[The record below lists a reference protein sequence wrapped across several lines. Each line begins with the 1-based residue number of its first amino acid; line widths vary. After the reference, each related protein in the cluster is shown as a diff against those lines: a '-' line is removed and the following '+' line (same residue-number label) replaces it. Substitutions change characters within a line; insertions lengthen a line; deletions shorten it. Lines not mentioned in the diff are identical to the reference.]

1 MEQEGKIM
9 TGDTYQKLAMR
20 TMNAKDSEKLVE
32 SMTGN
37 IGVCIGSLVNGVMGL
52 TGESGEAAD
61 IVKKG
66 IFHGKGIDMEHLKKE
81 LGDVMWYVALICE
94 SCGWELCDVMR
105 TNVDKLKKRYPEGF
119 SEYRANHREEGDI

>member
-1 MEQEGKIM
+1 MNWIIM
-9 TGDTYQKLAMR
+9 GLGAALLLSLLRLWRCERQL
-20 TMNAKDSEKLVE
+20 KDWAEH
-32 SMTGN
+32 
-37 IGVCIGSLVNGVMGL
+37 VNGVMGL
-52 TGESGEAAD
+52 TGEAGEVVD

-66 IFHGKGIDMEHLKKE
+66 IFHGKGVDMEHLKKE

-94 SCGWELCDVMR
+94 SCGWELDDVMQ

>member
-1 MEQEGKIM
+1 M
-9 TGDTYQKLAMR
+9 TGNEYQELAMR
-20 TMNAKDSEKLVE
+20 TMNPSDTEKFASL
-32 SMTGN
+32 M
-37 IGVCIGSLVNGVMGL
+37 GVNHRVCVGSLVNGVMGL
-52 TGESGEAAD
+52 TGEAGEAAD

-66 IFHGKGIDMEHLKKE
+66 IFHGKGVDMEHLKKE